1 MFKKMVTFFFVVLTL
16 LVLPLEALAY
26 NYEFYDIEAT
36 GTDRGYTTTPADSPG
51 LYRNCGSYSVEFM
64 TNELLINTSTHQ
76 LYFMGAQIDPWI
88 VATEK
93 KWQSSGTGQVYYD
106 YIKPD
111 FTDKR
116 GYYTMF
122 FRRNTD
128 DTYPGGRHV
137 KGWCVVE

>member
-64 TNELLINTSTHQ
+64 T
-76 LYFMGAQIDPWI
+76 
-88 VATEK
+88 
-93 KWQSSGTGQVYYD
+93 
-106 YIKPD
+106 
-111 FTDKR
+111 KR
-116 GYYTMF
+116 AS
-122 FRRNTD
+122 
-128 DTYPGGRHV
+128 H
-137 KGWCVVE
+137 KH